1 MSEREDDDRV
11 AEAPRSG
18 EQPAGLFERVRA
30 LFGLTPASV
39 RDDIE
44 EAIDDSVG
52 AEFTPQERAILKNVL
67 ALHDVKVAD
76 VMVPRADIIALTLDT
91 PLRDVLDLFRTAGHS
106 RLPVYGETLDDPR
119 GMIHIRDFVVFLASD
134 PRFGLSAGPALTAN
148 DPSARLSLD
157 TPLSA
162 AHILR
167 PVLYAPPSMPALD
180 LLLRMQASR
189 THMAL
194 VIDEYGGTDGLVSIE
209 DVVESI
215 VGDIEDEHDEAEAPE
230 LQASPDG
237 AFIVD
242 ARAPL
247 DDVSQSMGFDFASLA
262 DAEEVDTIGGL
273 VTASAGRVPSRGEIL
288 RGPGEFEYEVLDAD
302 PRRIKRLK
310 IWPLAARGAKAPP
323 APTGRSCA
331 EKPVAGTVA
340 PDGGRVWTTIWRHA
354 RRIESSTKGIRIREL
369 SRRQPLSSGRL
380 FRLARRACRSVLGM
394 APACDRLRR
403 RSGRRAGVA
412 SPLARRFHGC
422 ANDDRCLADRRGLS
436 P

>member
-1 MSEREDDDRV
+1 MSDREDDDRV
-11 AEAPRSG
+11 AEAPRSS

-44 EAIDDSVG
+44 EAIDESVG

-134 PRFGLSAGPALTAN
+134 PRFGLSGGPALTAN

-180 LLLRMQASR
+180 LLLKMQASR

-215 VGDIEDEHDEAEAPE
+215 VGDIEDEHDEAEAPQ
-230 LQASPDG
+230 LHASPDG

-323 APTGRSCA
+323 P
-331 EKPVAGTVA
+331 PLQ
-340 PDGGRVWTTIWRHA
+340 GGIA
-354 RRIESSTKGIRIREL
+354 RRN
-369 SRRQPLSSGRL
+369 P
-380 FRLARRACRSVLGM
+380 
-394 APACDRLRR
+394 
-403 RSGRRAGVA
+403 
-412 SPLARRFHGC
+412 
-422 ANDDRCLADRRGLS
+422 
-436 P
+436 

>member
-1 MSEREDDDRV
+1 MSDREDDDRV
-11 AEAPRSG
+11 AEAPRSS

-44 EAIDDSVG
+44 EAIDESVG

-134 PRFGLSAGPALTAN
+134 PRFGLSGGPALTSN
-148 DPSARLSLD
+148 EPSARLSLD

-180 LLLRMQASR
+180 LLLKMQASR

-215 VGDIEDEHDEAEAPE
+215 VGDIEDEHDEAEPPE
-230 LQASPDG
+230 LQSLGDG
-237 AFIVD
+237 VFMAE

-247 DDVSQSMGFDFASLA
+247 DEVSSAVGFDFASLA
-262 DAEEVDTIGGL
+262 DAEEVDTIGGV
-273 VTASAGRVPSRGEIL
+273 VTAAAGRVPSRGEIL
-288 RGPGEFEYEVLDAD
+288 KGPGPFEYEVLDAD

-310 IWPLAARGAKAPP
+310 ISPLSTPGAGSSPP
-323 APTGRSCA
+323 A
-331 EKPVAGTVA
+331 EKPGA
-340 PDGGRVWTTIWRHA
+340 
-354 RRIESSTKGIRIREL
+354 
-369 SRRQPLSSGRL
+369 
-380 FRLARRACRSVLGM
+380 
-394 APACDRLRR
+394 
-403 RSGRRAGVA
+403 
-412 SPLARRFHGC
+412 
-422 ANDDRCLADRRGLS
+422 
-436 P
+436 